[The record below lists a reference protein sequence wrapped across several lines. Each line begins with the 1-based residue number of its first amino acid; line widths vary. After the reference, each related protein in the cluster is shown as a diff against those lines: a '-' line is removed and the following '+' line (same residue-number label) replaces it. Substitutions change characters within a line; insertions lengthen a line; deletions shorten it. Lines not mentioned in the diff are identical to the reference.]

1 MFKIRSASFLKS
13 VADVRQ
19 MPRDGFPQIAFAGR
33 SNVGKSSLIN
43 YLLRRKGLAKTS
55 KTPGKTRVINFF
67 LVNDNLHFVDLPGYG
82 YAKVDDETRR
92 MWVRMLDQYFQE
104 NPFLRLV
111 VWLLDVRREP
121 NEHDKVIHAF
131 LHKYGYP
138 VTIALTK
145 CDKLGRSRVH
155 QSAQRIREDLNLSP
169 DVSIIPTSVL
179 TKTGSAELLS
189 AIGNRLSGSAGAG
202 DDKQGNSR

>member
-1 MFKIRSASFLKS
+1 MLKIRSASFLKS
-13 VADVRQ
+13 VTDLRE
-19 MPRDGFPQIAFAGR
+19 MPREGFPQIAFAGR

-82 YAKVDDETRR
+82 YARVDDRTRK
-92 MWVRMLDQYFQE
+92 MWVRMLEQYFRE

-145 CDKLGRSRVH
+145 CDKLSRGRVT
-155 QSAQRIREDLNLSP
+155 QSAQRIRKDLNLP
-169 DVSIIPTSVL
+169 AEVLMIPTSTL
-179 TKTGSAELLS
+179 AKTGSAELLS
-189 AIGNRLSGSAGAG
+189 VIGNHL
-202 DDKQGNSR
+202 